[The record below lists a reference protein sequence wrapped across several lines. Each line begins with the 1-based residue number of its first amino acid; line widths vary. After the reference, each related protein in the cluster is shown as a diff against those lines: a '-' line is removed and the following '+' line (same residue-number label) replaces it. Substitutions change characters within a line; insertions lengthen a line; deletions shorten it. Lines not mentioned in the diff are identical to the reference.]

1 MDSELNKSR
10 SGYLGGQGRDSFC
23 LPCACEFFKLPAVVS
38 VVSDNKA
45 NKNNE
50 DVVKKL
56 KDVFSICFKNT
67 KNCSI
72 CAATSPGL
80 GTRHWQLVAANLERG
95 GLECGEM
102 TSDEASPFSS
112 FSPFLSL
119 HQTPQFLVA
128 TQKKQVRVLPP
139 RERRGPPGPLSC
151 WNCQLASDAFFS
163 ALSFH
168 F

>member
-1 MDSELNKSR
+1 MGPGRRGLELELIQR
-10 SGYLGGQGRDSFC
+10 FGVEQIRQVGIPGRPRP
-23 LPCACEFFKLPAVVS
+23 PCACEFFKLPAVVT

-72 CAATSPGL
+72 CAVATSPGL

-95 GLECGEM
+95 GLEKCGEM

-112 FSPFLSL
+112 FFPFLSL
-119 HQTPQFLVA
+119 SHSNPPIPGGYT
-128 TQKKQVRVLPP
+128 KKNR
-139 RERRGPPGPLSC
+139 
-151 WNCQLASDAFFS
+151 
-163 ALSFH
+163 
-168 F
+168 